1 MYDTRYEHLCK
12 NLNYEIDYHIIL
24 TKLIMCTQH
33 HVSTQLA
40 GTMDAYD
47 AQMLALQRAAAAS
60 ASTTVAAPK
69 TSYSREDLC
78 SKEFQLEELED
89 KEECQ
94 TEVWLNDDGSITL
107 GTSNGPLVTDY
118 VGDWHMLET
127 TGDFRMRLTRR
138 FESPG

>member
-1 MYDTRYEHLCK
+1 MYA
-12 NLNYEIDYHIIL
+12 
-24 TKLIMCTQH
+24 QH
-33 HVSTQLA
+33 HVWTQLA

-47 AQMLALQRAAAAS
+47 AQMLALQRAAAAAS
-60 ASTTVAAPK
+60 ATTTVASPK

-89 KEECQ
+89 KEESE

-107 GTSNGPLVTDY
+107 GASNGPLVTDY
-118 VGDWHMLET
+118 TGEWHLLET